1 MYNELTSG
9 VTTNLTSA
17 SSNSINYNN
26 AQVWVCGNNG
36 VILKSTNTGMN
47 WVNQTGNGIPLNINL
62 TSICFVGID
71 TAVAAGNNGNITFVY
86 RTVNGGTN

>member
-1 MYNELTSG
+1 
-9 VTTNLTSA
+9 
-17 SSNSINYNN
+17 
-26 AQVWVCGNNG
+26 
-36 VILKSTNTGMN
+36 MN